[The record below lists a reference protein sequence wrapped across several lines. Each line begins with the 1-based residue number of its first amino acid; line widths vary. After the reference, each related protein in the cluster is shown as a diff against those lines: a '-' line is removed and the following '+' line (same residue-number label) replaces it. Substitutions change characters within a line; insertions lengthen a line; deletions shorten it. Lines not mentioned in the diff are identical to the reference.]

1 MLGLLG
7 AERRVCFVPDY
18 LCDKLYISETQQY
31 ENNTVTIRGRG
42 VKGCIYTPH
51 IKKKPGPLFCP
62 LCTAYSV
69 KATLKLNLILRSSNF
84 CYDIF

>member
-1 MLGLLG
+1 MLGLSG

-42 VKGCIYTPH
+42 GEGLYLHSTHQKEAWPTFLSAMH
-51 IKKKPGPLFCP
+51 SL
-62 LCTAYSV
+62 LCEGHSET
-69 KATLKLNLILRSSNF
+69 KSNS
-84 CYDIF
+84 